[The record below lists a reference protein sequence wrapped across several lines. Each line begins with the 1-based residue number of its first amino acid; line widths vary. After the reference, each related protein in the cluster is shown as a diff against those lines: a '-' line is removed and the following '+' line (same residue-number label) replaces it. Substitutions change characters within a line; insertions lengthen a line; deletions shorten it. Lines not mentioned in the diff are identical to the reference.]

1 MKKQLFFLLFTVV
14 TSFPLF
20 AQFPGSTHSGNGWHL
35 RGECEITMKN
45 GEKIQFDGKIK
56 NTEIEGSGIDYKDVD
71 FITLVKTFYTGAFQ
85 RFNGTVYRYVN
96 IKDKPCLLQ
105 IRAEY
110 PRCSFYTNRPHSGT
124 GSQTGLEMLED
135 LFMIKDGAKSAVKV
149 QLGANYKNIKTL
161 FPDCPRLIQYQK
173 DKTMRGRLSYRGIA
187 YLYSN
192 SCTEAMTEDE
202 KLRDFEILGNL
213 VNQK

>member
-96 IKDKPCLLQ
+96 LVYCK
-105 IRAEY
+105 
-110 PRCSFYTNRPHSGT
+110 SGPNT
-124 GSQTGLEMLED
+124 PGV
-135 LFMIKDGAKSAVKV
+135 LFIPTAR
-149 QLGANYKNIKTL
+149 TRE
-161 FPDCPRLIQYQK
+161 PDH
-173 DKTMRGRLSYRGIA
+173 
-187 YLYSN
+187 
-192 SCTEAMTEDE
+192 
-202 KLRDFEILGNL
+202 KL
-213 VNQK
+213 V